1 MAEAVSCTAA
11 PAVNLN
17 WRERNEEVRIACSS
31 SGGLRGFRDRPTA
44 PASIP
49 DGNTAAMEDM
59 MAAKTA
65 VDAFK
70 KGMEEYMTCERMA
83 SKIESAQKELVK
95 VADHFNAQV
104 RAFKAKG

>member
-1 MAEAVSCTAA
+1 MKKSVSLAVLLMVSAGSAFAGCDRPSA
-11 PAVNLN
+11 PA
-17 WRERNEEVRIACSS
+17 
-31 SGGLRGFRDRPTA
+31 G
-44 PASIP
+44 IP

-59 MAAKTA
+59 MAAKKA

-83 SKIESAQKELVK
+83 SKIESAQKELLK

>member
-1 MAEAVSCTAA
+1 MKKSVSLAVLLMACAGSAFAGSC
-11 PAVNLN
+11 
-17 WRERNEEVRIACSS
+17 
-31 SGGLRGFRDRPTA
+31 DRPSA

-49 DGNTAAMEDM
+49 DGKTAAMEDM
-59 MAAKTA
+59 MAAKKA

-95 VADHFNAQV
+95 VADDFNLQV

>member
-1 MAEAVSCTAA
+1 MKKSVSLAVLLMACAGSAYAA
-11 PAVNLN
+11 G
-17 WRERNEEVRIACSS
+17 C
-31 SGGLRGFRDRPTA
+31 DRPSA
-44 PASIP
+44 PSSFP
-49 DGNTAAMEDM
+49 DGKTAAMEEM
-59 MAAKTA
+59 VAAKKA

-95 VADHFNAQV
+95 VADDFNVQV